1 MKSINSKESM
11 LVKVASASRSVSPGW
26 LSVAVGAA
34 FGRCSCEFP
43 QTLCRVVVVRGST
56 SSLRIQS
63 TSKGGFKGCFFI

>member
-1 MKSINSKESM
+1 MKSINSKESK

-43 QTLCRVVVVRGST
+43 
-56 SSLRIQS
+56 
-63 TSKGGFKGCFFI
+63 